1 MSKNSIYYL
10 NDNQTKKESIP
21 ENAILIGEV
30 HQTYYNQ
37 KNKKVKLNEKFYADT
52 QSNKLV

>member
-21 ENAILIGEV
+21 ENAILIGES
-30 HQTYYNQ
+30 HQVYYNQ
-37 KNKKVKLNEKFYADT
+37 NNKKIKLNEKFY
-52 QSNKLV
+52 SSSIPNKLV